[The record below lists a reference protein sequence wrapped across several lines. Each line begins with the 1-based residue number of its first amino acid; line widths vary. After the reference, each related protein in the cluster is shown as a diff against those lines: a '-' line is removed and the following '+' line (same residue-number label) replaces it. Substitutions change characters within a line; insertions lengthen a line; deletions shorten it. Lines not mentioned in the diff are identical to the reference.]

1 MSLLTIAEARALI
14 TTSLGDTDLQA
25 AIDREESWLA
35 RSIGALSGERTQT
48 LWVRSTDLDDPL
60 LLQRPTDAVAVTD
73 GGVALD
79 ASAVR
84 LLAGGTIIEKATGSW
99 TGPSV
104 AVTSTPDDE
113 DEVKRVLI
121 DLVRLTVTTS
131 PFVSETTGPYSYQR
145 GGDDATRS
153 IDAARRTLASDLLP
167 HKGPKSVRLRSGAFS
182 ARIGEVASS

>member
-1 MSLLTIAEARALI
+1 MSLLTVAEARALI
-14 TTSLGDTDLQA
+14 TSSLGDTDLQA

-104 AVTSTPDDE
+104 AVTSTPNDE
-113 DEVKRVLI
+113 DEVKRVLV
-121 DLVRLTVTTS
+121 DLVRLTVTAS
-131 PFVSETTGPYSYQR
+131 PFVSEQAGSFSYQR
-145 GGDDATRS
+145 GGDNAARS
-153 IDAARRTLASDLLP
+153 IAGSRRELVKAQLS